1 MDGSRDFDF
10 WIGTWDCTWEGGE
23 GRNVVDWACGGR
35 VVREAF
41 DAEPHGLVGT
51 SLSVYDAV
59 AERWVQTWMDSTG
72 SWFHLTGA
80 RDDDGM
86 ELRTTTLDA
95 AGYRKRMR
103 FTRIHPEGFEWD
115 WSRSQDGD
123 SWEPLWAI
131 FLPPGRLNVVHATRY
146 GAPRRIRVILSG
158 AGASHRRW

>member
-72 SWFHLTGA
+72 SWVHLTGA
-80 RDDDGM
+80 RDDEGM

-95 AGYRKRMR
+95 DGYRKRMR
-103 FTRIHPEGFEWD
+103 FTRIHAKGFEWD

-131 FLPPGRLNVVHATRY
+131 SY
-146 GAPRRIRVILSG
+146 RRV
-158 AGASHRRW
+158 A